1 MPEQTAPVL
10 ILAPSGR
17 DAAVAAAILGEVGLV
32 STVCP
37 DLDVLVSGLDR
48 ATGAVVTEEALLHS
62 DRRALA
68 DWIRQQPPWSDF
80 PFVLLTSRS
89 GAADAGLTEL
99 LGNVTILERPFHPSV
114 LVNAVRCATRARQRQ
129 REAEAYLLER
139 KRAEEHQNLLV
150 RELQHRV
157 KNTLATVQALLRA
170 TSRSASTVE
179 DFKRV
184 FEARGLS
191 LSRAHNLLV
200 ETSWRTASLREILR
214 SELGP
219 YDDGAGTRV
228 LLAGPGLE
236 LSAELAVPIGMAIHE
251 LTTNSAKYGA
261 FSTPRGWLEVE
272 WDVRGLD
279 GSRKLQLW
287 WREHD
292 GPPVEKP
299 RRKGFGSSLIERLL
313 MTQCEA
319 EIDFDF
325 DRTGL
330 RFRMAV
336 PFVGPAPDRIRALE
350 PRDLRDGVHS
360 FEAQSPHRH
369 MECAPGGRQLGEPGA
384 EPIERFVAQHRAAA
398 LRPGPTPSADS
409 TS

>member
-1 MPEQTAPVL
+1 MNEHPAPVL

-17 DAAVAAAILGEVGLV
+17 DAAVATAVLGEVGV
-32 STVCP
+32 SATVCP
-37 DLDVLVSGLDR
+37 DLDALVSGLNQ
-48 ATGAVVTEEALLHS
+48 AGGAIITEEALRHS

-68 DWIRQQPPWSDF
+68 AWVKHQPPWSDF
-80 PFVLLTSRS
+80 PFVLLTIRGSH
-89 GAADAGLTEL
+89 ADTGLTEL
-99 LGNVTILERPFHPSV
+99 LGNVTVLERPFHPSV
-114 LVNAVRCATRARQRQ
+114 LANAVRCATRARQRQ
-129 REAEAYLLER
+129 REAELYLLER
-139 KRAEEHQNLLV
+139 KRSEEHQALLI

-219 YDDGAGTRV
+219 YDDAVGTRV
-228 LLAGPGLE
+228 LLAGPMLE
-236 LSAELAVPIGMAIHE
+236 LPAELAVPIGMAIHE
-251 LTTNSAKYGA
+251 LTTNAAKYGA

-287 WREHD
+287 
-292 GPPVEKP
+292 
-299 RRKGFGSSLIERLL
+299 
-313 MTQCEA
+313 
-319 EIDFDF
+319 
-325 DRTGL
+325 
-330 RFRMAV
+330 
-336 PFVGPAPDRIRALE
+336 
-350 PRDLRDGVHS
+350 
-360 FEAQSPHRH
+360 
-369 MECAPGGRQLGEPGA
+369 
-384 EPIERFVAQHRAAA
+384 
-398 LRPGPTPSADS
+398 
-409 TS
+409 

>member
-48 ATGAVVTEEALLHS
+48 AGGAVVTEEALLHS

-68 DWIRQQPPWSDF
+68 DWIHQQPPWSDF
-80 PFVLLTSRS
+80 PFVLLTSRGGS
-89 GAADAGLTEL
+89 ADAGRTEL

-114 LVNAVRCATRARQRQ
+114 LVNAVRSATRARQ
-129 REAEAYLLER
+129 REAEAYLQER
-139 KRAEEHQNLLV
+139 KRSEEHQLLLI

-170 TSRSASTVE
+170 TARSASTVE
-179 DFKRV
+179 GFRQV
-184 FEARGLS
+184 FEARVLS
-191 LSRAHNLLV
+191 LSRTHDLLV
-200 ETSWRTASLREILR
+200 ENAWRAAPIRNILR

-228 LLAGPGLE
+228 LLAGPAIE
-236 LSAELAVPIGMAIHE
+236 LPAELAVPIGMAIHE
-251 LTTNSAKYGA
+251 LTTNAAKYGA

-272 WDVRGLD
+272 WDVRGTE
-279 GSRKLQLW
+279 GARKLQLW
-287 WREHD
+287 WTERD

-299 RRKGFGSSLIERLL
+299 SRRGFGSSLIQRLL
-313 MTQCEA
+313 TTQCRA
-319 EIDFDF
+319 EIEFAY
-325 DRTGL
+325 DRPGL
-330 RFRMAV
+330 RFRMSVSLIRPALDEMS
-336 PFVGPAPDRIRALE
+336 PLRAGEASAPSRDPQDGGTIQLWRGGTSSGPEAGRCVTL
-350 PRDLRDGVHS
+350 PR
-360 FEAQSPHRH
+360 
-369 MECAPGGRQLGEPGA
+369 
-384 EPIERFVAQHRAAA
+384 
-398 LRPGPTPSADS
+398 PS
-409 TS
+409 

>member
-17 DAAVAAAILGEVGLV
+17 DAAVAATILGEVGLV
-32 STVCP
+32 STMCP

-48 ATGAVVTEEALLHS
+48 AGGAIVTEEALLHS
-62 DRRALA
+62 DRKRLA
-68 DWIRQQPPWSDF
+68 GWIRQQPPWSDF

-99 LGNVTILERPFHPSV
+99 LGNVTVLERPFHPSV
-114 LVNAVRCATRARQRQ
+114 LVNAVRSATRARQRQ
-129 REAEAYLLER
+129 REAEAYLQER
-139 KRAEEHQNLLV
+139 KRSEEHQLLLI

-170 TSRSASTVE
+170 TARSASTVE
-179 DFKRV
+179 GFKQV
-184 FEARGLS
+184 FEARVLS
-191 LSRAHNLLV
+191 LSRTHDLLV
-200 ETSWRTASLREILR
+200 ENAWRAAPIRNILR

-228 LLAGPGLE
+228 LLAGPAVE
-236 LSAELAVPIGMAIHE
+236 LPAELAVPIGMAIHE
-251 LTTNSAKYGA
+251 LTTNAAKYGA

-292 GPPVEKP
+292 GPPVQEP
-299 RRKGFGSSLIERLL
+299 SRKGFGSSLIQRLL
-313 MTQCEA
+313 STQCRA
-319 EIDFDF
+319 EIEFAY
-325 DRTGL
+325 DRPGL
-330 RFRMAV
+330 RFQMSV
-336 PFVGPAPDRIRALE
+336 PLVRSA
-350 PRDLRDGVHS
+350 RDEMR
-360 FEAQSPHRH
+360 
-369 MECAPGGRQLGEPGA
+369 
-384 EPIERFVAQHRAAA
+384 A
-398 LRPGPTPSADS
+398 LRPSEASSAGRRSPDGGMTQFWRGETSSGPDAETRATLS
-409 TS
+409 

>member
-17 DAAVAAAILGEVGLV
+17 DAAVAATILGEVGLV
-32 STVCP
+32 STMCP

-48 ATGAVVTEEALLHS
+48 AGGVIVTEEALLHS

-99 LGNVTILERPFHPSV
+99 LGNVTVLERPFHPSV
-114 LVNAVRCATRARQRQ
+114 LVNAVRSATRARQRQ
-129 REAEAYLLER
+129 REAEAYLQER
-139 KRAEEHQNLLV
+139 KRSEEHQLLLI

-170 TSRSASTVE
+170 TARSASTVE
-179 DFKRV
+179 GFRQV
-184 FEARGLS
+184 FEARVLS
-191 LSRAHNLLV
+191 LSRTHDLLV
-200 ETSWRTASLREILR
+200 ENAWRAAPIRNILR

-228 LLAGPGLE
+228 LLAGPAIE
-236 LSAELAVPIGMAIHE
+236 LPAELAVPIGMAIHE
-251 LTTNSAKYGA
+251 LTTNAAKYGA

-272 WDVRGLD
+272 WDVRGHE
-279 GSRKLQLW
+279 GTRKLQLW
-287 WREHD
+287 WTERD

-299 RRKGFGSSLIERLL
+299 SRKGFGSSLIQRLL
-313 MTQCEA
+313 TTQCRA
-319 EIDFDF
+319 EIEFAY
-325 DRTGL
+325 DRPGL
-330 RFRMAV
+330 RFQMSV
-336 PFVGPAPDRIRALE
+336 PLVRSA
-350 PRDLRDGVHS
+350 RD
-360 FEAQSPHRH
+360 EI
-369 MECAPGGRQLGEPGA
+369 MT
-384 EPIERFVAQHRAAA
+384 
-398 LRPGPTPSADS
+398 LRPGEASSLGRHSPDGDMTQFWRGG
-409 TS
+409 TSSGPDPETRATLS